1 MNAAATGPVRV
12 LFVDDEEMVRMAN
25 AQVLRLSGFEVS
37 AVASAG
43 AALAALEGFAPTV
56 VVSDVCMPGT
66 DGLALLAEIRAR
78 DAELPVV
85 LITGHGDIAMA
96 VQAMRD
102 GAYDFMEKPFFTER
116 LVETV
121 RRAAERRRLVD
132 ENRRLRAEI
141 EEGRSGGQRLLG
153 QSPAMRELRRVVD
166 QVADTP
172 ADVLIHGETG
182 TGKEL
187 VARALHERSAR
198 RGRPFVALNCAA
210 LPESVFEN
218 ELFGSEAGAF
228 TGASKRRIGK
238 IEHANGGTLFLDELE
253 GLPLALQAKLL
264 RVLQERAIE
273 RLGANDS
280 IAVDVRVVAATK
292 DDLLALARAERF
304 RSDLVYRLNVVELR
318 LPPLRERREDIPLL
332 FEHLVLQAA
341 VKYLR
346 PAPSVDAAVLQALL
360 RHDWPGNVRELRN
373 VAERVVLGLPAFEA
387 VGDAAAAAGPLLAM
401 QVDAFER
408 GLIEAELKRC
418 GGVVSQ
424 AAQALGLPRKTLHDK
439 LKRLGIVAGA

>member
-1 MNAAATGPVRV
+1 MNLVPGDAVRV

-37 AVASAG
+37 AVADA
-43 AALAALEGFAPTV
+43 ATALAALEGFAPTV
-56 VVSDVCMPGT
+56 VVSDVCMPGI

-141 EEGRSGGQRLLG
+141 EEARSGGQRLLG
-153 QSPAMRELRRVVD
+153 QSAAMRELRRVVA

-182 TGKEL
+182 TGKEM
-187 VARALHERSAR
+187 VARSLHERSAR
-198 RGRPFVALNCAA
+198 RDKPFVALNCAA

-228 TGASKRRIGK
+228 TGAHRRRIGK
-238 IEHANGGTLFLDELE
+238 IEHASGGTLFLDELE

-264 RVLQERAIE
+264 RVLQERTIE
-273 RLGANDS
+273 RLGANES
-280 IAVDVRVVAATK
+280 IPVDVRVVAATK
-292 DDLLALARAERF
+292 EDLLALARAERF
-304 RSDLVYRLNVVELR
+304 RSDLVYRLNVVELH
-318 LPPLRERREDIPLL
+318 LAPLRERREDVPLL

-341 VKYLR
+341 VKYAR
-346 PAPSVDAAVLQALL
+346 PAPAGDAALLRALL

-387 VGDAAAAAGPLLAM
+387 VGDAAGAPGPALAS

-439 LKRLGIVAGA
+439 LRRHGIVAGS